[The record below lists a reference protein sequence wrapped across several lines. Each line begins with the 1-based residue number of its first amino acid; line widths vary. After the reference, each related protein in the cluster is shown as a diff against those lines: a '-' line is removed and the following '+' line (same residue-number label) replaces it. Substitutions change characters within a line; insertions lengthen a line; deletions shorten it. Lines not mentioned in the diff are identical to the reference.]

1 MITRRALTR
10 NVSFSISRFCWFFF
24 YGHTA
29 LNILKT
35 GPTRNRTKNIC
46 SRKESRFPVK
56 GHPKNLFD
64 PNIVQLCMLKQGTR
78 QEKYTTF
85 LLITCVMH
93 WCSAASLACLADRSS
108 RFCLSISS
116 VRNSE
121 TGNRRISAFHRNQK
135 IRLPEKT

>member
-1 MITRRALTR
+1 MIIRRALTR
-10 NVSFSISRFCWFFF
+10 NVSCQFHVSAGFF

-35 GPTRNRTKNIC
+35 RATRNREKKLYL
-46 SRKESRFPVK
+46 RKQSRFPVK

-64 PNIVQLCMLKQGTR
+64 PNIVQLCMLEQGTR
-78 QEKYTTF
+78 QEKNTTF
-85 LLITCVMH
+85 LLHTCVMH

-116 VRNSE
+116 VRNNE
-121 TGNRRISAFHRNQK
+121 TGNRRISAFDRNRK